1 MKQNQNAIA
10 AININAPYESNFMT
24 ILDFFCQ
31 SLKKLA
37 VVESYFRS
45 WGSRF
50 SGRCR
55 CGEVLGSFSIDDG
68 NGSENVTFKMNS
80 RFFSLCRVY
89 SNLLKMAS
97 VGEFPWS

>member
-1 MKQNQNAIA
+1 
-10 AININAPYESNFMT
+10 MT
-24 ILDFFCQ
+24 ILDFFYQ

-55 CGEVLGSFSIDDG
+55 CREVLGSFSIDDG
-68 NGSENVTFKMNS
+68 NGSENVTFKMN
-80 RFFSLCRVY
+80 FVAFIPIC
-89 SNLLKMAS
+89 
-97 VGEFPWS
+97 

>member
-1 MKQNQNAIA
+1 MKQNQSAIA

-68 NGSENVTFKMNS
+68 NGSKNVTFKMN
-80 RFFSLCRVY
+80 FVAFIPIC
-89 SNLLKMAS
+89 
-97 VGEFPWS
+97 